1 MRSRIIAVY
10 PSPGCLSLTSVLW
23 WEAPSS
29 MLSSTSLTLF
39 SRLSG
44 ATLRDAVELVLHAA
58 NVFLTTVDV
67 SLIWSEMMLMLLL
80 TSRVF
85 LIVMLLGIVKFFAI
99 VQGYLSVV
107 NLFCFSIDYVHI
119 SFVWDSPR

>member
-1 MRSRIIAVY
+1 
-10 PSPGCLSLTSVLW
+10 
-23 WEAPSS
+23 

-107 NLFCFSIDYVHI
+107 NLFYFSIDYVHI